1 MEWNREEAIKIKSK
15 YHLKQEEEVSNIFRI
30 MKQIL
35 LDKCRDYSDICK
47 YAPSFIEYIN
57 ELHNSFSNY
66 VKERDDRV
74 SNVIFDLI
82 PTTQKNE
89 VKEDNQVKD
98 NPYVLRVF
106 TMISQALVSMKAHL
120 EEGVFRQPG
129 SKQLGIE
136 YKKQIRMVC

>member
-1 MEWNREEAIKIKSK
+1 M
-15 YHLKQEEEVSNIFRI
+15 
-30 MKQIL
+30 
-35 LDKCRDYSDICK
+35 
-47 YAPSFIEYIN
+47 
-57 ELHNSFSNY
+57 
-66 VKERDDRV
+66 
-74 SNVIFDLI
+74 
-82 PTTQKNE
+82 
-89 VKEDNQVKD
+89 KD

>member
-1 MEWNREEAIKIKSK
+1 M
-15 YHLKQEEEVSNIFRI
+15 
-30 MKQIL
+30 
-35 LDKCRDYSDICK
+35 DKCRDYSDVCK

>member
-1 MEWNREEAIKIKSK
+1 MIRVQLNRQNFEYDVHSLVKAFYPGEDVLICYTDPGPEEQPQ
-15 YHLKQEEEVSNIFRI
+15 LTVSIAF
-30 MKQIL
+30 QG
-35 LDKCRDYSDICK
+35 DG
-47 YAPSFIEYIN
+47 
-57 ELHNSFSNY
+57 
-66 VKERDDRV
+66 ERDDRV